1 MKHWESG
8 ELRGTLLP
16 ETDYDTG
23 KPIALLWPCREPE
36 TGAFIELYYNERLV
50 KYPVSFLGHTAINVN
65 GEIFNYSHLVNE
77 CEVMDEARYFY
88 RPALGKYAPSP
99 GGGYS
104 IEDPER
110 PFLDKFGRQF
120 MRTIHVARV
129 TGHDTGPLQA
139 ALRAELEKIHHT
151 PEDPRRPGKY
161 RDFRLLTRSCTT
173 IIRDALRQSGFP
185 RIRGVFP
192 REMYTSAVWSFR
204 EQEKKGGLKL
214 SVYKR
219 PQLFVD
225 EAPASAITPLVNPLN
240 ILRRAWLRQQ
250 GIIL

>member
-1 MKHWESG
+1 M
-8 ELRGTLLP
+8 RGDGRSPVLLQAGP
-16 ETDYDTG
+16 G
-23 KPIALLWPCREPE
+23 KIRAVPGR
-36 TGAFIELYYNERLV
+36 RLQ
-50 KYPVSFLGHTAINVN
+50 H
-65 GEIFNYSHLVNE
+65 
-77 CEVMDEARYFY
+77 R
-88 RPALGKYAPSP
+88 RPGTPL
-99 GGGYS
+99 
-104 IEDPER
+104 
-110 PFLDKFGRQF
+110 
-120 MRTIHVARV
+120 
-129 TGHDTGPLQA
+129 PLQA
-139 ALRAELEKIHHT
+139 ALHAELEKIHHT
-151 PEDPRRPGKY
+151 PEDPRKPGKY

-173 IIRDALRQSGFP
+173 IIRDALRQNGFP

-192 REMYTSAVWSFR
+192 REMYASAVWSFR